1 MAEEGKERKQSRI
14 SWKKRTTGMR
24 RDEEAD
30 GEGNNYNSG
39 DVFE

>member
-1 MAEEGKERKQSRI
+1 MVEEGKERKQSRI
-14 SWKKRTTGMR
+14 SWKKRTGMR
-24 RDEEAD
+24 RDEEAE